1 MSVTRLGVNIL
12 KLSKFKYSFSE
23 AKKNVT
29 RNGLMSIASLFT
41 IACCLV
47 ILGFFAILSINV
59 NSITAQIKDQCEVQ
73 LYIRADALPERVS
86 QIGEEIL
93 KVENVK
99 EASLFT
105 KQETLEYAINDMFD
119 GNETM
124 LEGFE
129 EDNPFSDSYKIV
141 LTDIEK
147 TKETV
152 EKLEKIADVEKV
164 VNKQDVV
171 NTVLSLSDA
180 LKKFSIVMMLILFM
194 VAIVII
200 SNTVK
205 LTVFNRR
212 KEINI
217 MKYIGA
223 TDRFIRVPFV
233 LEGLIIGF
241 LGAVLSFIVV
251 FWGYFALLKYI
262 AGINFDVFTL
272 VGIWEI
278 APVIAVLFVVFG
290 SLIGVVGSAI
300 SMRKYL
306 QV

>member
-1 MSVTRLGVNIL
+1 M
-12 KLSKFKYSFSE
+12 KLQKFKYSFSE
-23 AKKNVT
+23 AKKNVV
-29 RNGLMSIASLFT
+29 RNGLMSVASLFT

-47 ILGFFAILSINV
+47 ILGVFAILSLNV

-73 LYIRADALPERVS
+73 LYVNTGVSEERVA
-86 QIGEEIL
+86 QIGTEIEQ
-93 KVENVK
+93 VENVK
-99 EASLFT
+99 AVTLFT
-105 KQETLEYAINDMFD
+105 KEDTLEYAINDMFE
-119 GNETM
+119 GNEGM
-124 LEGFE
+124 LEGFAD
-129 EDNPFSDSYKIV
+129 DNPFSDSYKIV

-147 TKETV
+147 TGETV
-152 EKLEKIADVEKV
+152 AMLEQIADVEKV

-171 NTVLSLSDA
+171 NTVLSVSGGI
-180 LKKFSIVMMLILFM
+180 KRFSIVMMIVLLV

-200 SNTVK
+200 SSTVK

-233 LEGLIIGF
+233 LEGMIIGF
-241 LGAVLSFIVV
+241 LGAVAAFLVV
-251 FWGYFALLKYI
+251 FWSYFALIKYLGSI
-262 AGINFDVFTL
+262 SFNVFEL

-278 APVIAVLFVVFG
+278 APIIAVLFVVFG
-290 SLIGVVGSAI
+290 CLIGVVGSAASI
-300 SMRKYL
+300 RKHL